1 LSNCP
6 QHSLVR
12 RISAS
17 ISSHGLFRKND
28 AIIVALS
35 GGADSCA
42 LLHILLALGH
52 PASKITAC
60 HLNHCL
66 RGSESDADE
75 QFCYELAASYGTTF
89 ESRRIDVK
97 VLARS
102 SRCCLE
108 DAGRRARHAFLEEM
122 RQKYHATAIA
132 LAHHADDQ
140 AETLL
145 MRLIRGAGLSGLSAM
160 SWRNGR
166 LVRPM
171 LDISRA
177 EIEDYLQENRLQFRE
192 DSSNSDT
199 VFLRNRIRHQLLPLL
214 EEFNPAIRRGLAAT
228 AALLSD
234 EEELLAA
241 ITAEQFSALAE
252 CQHGRVTF
260 DIHTLAALPP
270 AMQRRLIRLAAGHV
284 AGNLLNLTQQHINDA
299 AALIRPGRPNRR
311 ISLHGSLVTRRQYDQ
326 LIIEQ
331 EGDDA
336 PPPACVQIDG
346 PGLFSLWHGFLL
358 EITRQPCPTL
368 PQKKSNNTVW
378 FDPQNTPFPWLV
390 RPFQAGDIITPLGM
404 NGKKKVKDIFID
416 AKIPPDQRRI
426 IPLIFCDTQ
435 LIWIAGVRQSADSA
449 LDQDTRTALCVKII
463 KP

>member
-1 LSNCP
+1 MSKCP
-6 QHSLVR
+6 QHPLAR

-17 ISSHGLFRKND
+17 ISRHGLFSKNN

-42 LLHILLALGH
+42 LLHILLSLGH
-52 PASKITAC
+52 PPSKITAC

-66 RGSESDADE
+66 RGMEADADE
-75 QFCYELAASYGTTF
+75 QFCRELAASYGTCF
-89 ESRRIDVK
+89 ESRCLDVK
-97 VLARS
+97 ALAKS

-108 DAGRRARHAFLEEM
+108 DAGRRARHTFLEEM

-166 LVRPM
+166 MVRPM

-177 EIEDYLQENRLQFRE
+177 EIEDYLQENDLQFRE

-199 VFLRNRIRHQLLPLL
+199 AFLRNRIRHQLLPLL
-214 EEFNPAIRRGLAAT
+214 EEFNPAIRRRLAAT

-241 ITAEQFSALAE
+241 ITAEQFIALAE
-252 CQHGRVTF
+252 RQEGRVTF
-260 DIHTLAALPP
+260 DINVLDELHP
-270 AMQRRLIRLAAGHV
+270 AMQRRLIRQAAGHV
-284 AGNLLNLTQQHINDA
+284 TGNLLNLTQKHINDV
-299 AALIRPGRPNRR
+299 AALILPGRPNRR
-311 ISLHGSLVTRRQYDQ
+311 ISLHGSLVAQRQYDQ
-326 LIIEQ
+326 LIVEL
-331 EGDDA
+331 ESDNE
-336 PPPACVQIDG
+336 PPPTCVQIDG
-346 PGLFSLWHGFLL
+346 PGLFRLWHGLQL
-358 EITRQPCPTL
+358 EVTLQACPILT
-368 PQKKSNNTVW
+368 PREDNNTAW
-378 FDPQNTPFPWLV
+378 LDLKKTTFPWLV

-404 NGKKKVKDIFID
+404 SGRKKVKNIFID
-416 AKIPPDQRRI
+416 AKIPPEQRRI
-426 IPLIFCDTQ
+426 IPLIFSNTR
-435 LIWIAGVRQSADSA
+435 LIWIAGMRQSADSA
-449 LDQDTRTALCVKII
+449 LDQNTRTALCVKII